1 MPTDT
6 TAEIRVR
13 AATLADTVN
22 VTKFCLKADAWG
34 GRSGRTDEKRVYQ
47 FVFGLI
53 SMGLVA
59 IADLSGNV
67 VGSIG
72 VLAIQPSH
80 TEEWSVYVD
89 WLKVQSHLKDSGV
102 AQSLLR
108 FALRFAQKRNSN
120 LLLNLSETD
129 LEQIGVEHL
138 RSVGFATGTQMM
150 VRKADATE
158 QPRAGTPA
166 EHTAEPAGSG
176 AIEPVVSDTPGG
188 TAEAGASPER
198 LPDASPGPMVT
209 DGVVGDGSDAGE
221 PRPRYKRADG
231 LTNGQLAAARFA
243 ARRAAK
249 PTAS

>member
-13 AATLADTVN
+13 AATLADSVN

-89 WLKVQSHLKDSGV
+89 WLKVQSHLKDSGA

-108 FALRFAQKRNSN
+108 FALRFAKKRNSN
-120 LLLNLSETD
+120 LLLNLSHTD
-129 LEQIGVEHL
+129 LEQIGVEYL
-138 RSVGFATGTQMM
+138 RSVGFETGTQML
-150 VRKADATE
+150 VRKADAIE
-158 QPRAGTPA
+158 QPRADQSAKPA
-166 EHTAEPAGSG
+166 AEPAGAG
-176 AIEPVVSDTPGG
+176 AAEPVVSDTAGG
-188 TAEAGASPER
+188 TVAEDPAAVP
-198 LPDASPGPMVT
+198 AV
-209 DGVVGDGSDAGE
+209 E
-221 PRPRYKRADG
+221 PRVLPAEPAKPAEDKPRSRFRLADG
-231 LTNGQLAAARFA
+231 PTAGQLAAKRFA
-243 ARRAAK
+243 ERRAARAA
-249 PTAS
+249 PT

>member
-67 VGSIG
+67 VGAIG

-89 WLKVQSHLKDSGV
+89 WLKVQGHLKDSGV

-188 TAEAGASPER
+188 TAEAGTVAVSEDVARVLPAEEPAEKPRSRFR
-198 LPDASPGPMVT
+198 L
-209 DGVVGDGSDAGE
+209 
-221 PRPRYKRADG
+221 ADG
-231 LTNGQLAAARFA
+231 PTSGQLAAQRMRD
-243 ARRAAK
+243 RRAAREAA
-249 PTAS
+249 T